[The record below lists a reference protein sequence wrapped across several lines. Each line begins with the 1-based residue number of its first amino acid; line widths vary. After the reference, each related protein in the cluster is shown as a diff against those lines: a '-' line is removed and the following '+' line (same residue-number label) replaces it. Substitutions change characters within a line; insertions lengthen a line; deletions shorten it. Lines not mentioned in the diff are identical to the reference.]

1 MNILTY
7 KKDFGDTSYY
17 KLDYLKMKSMKC
29 KGFVLPNHIPHP
41 RVISEER
48 KNAICRNLLSIIPQV
63 RHGFWQNLPVNDSA
77 VDLRFTDED

>member
-1 MNILTY
+1 VKWWKYSFEEMNILSY

-41 RVISEER
+41 RVKRGKEKRYLQKFIVHHTTGSTWFFAKFTSE
-48 KNAICRNLLSIIPQV
+48 
-63 RHGFWQNLPVNDSA
+63 
-77 VDLRFTDED
+77 